1 MTQHTLRT
9 LTLTLVASLA
19 TLVFACMFALT
30 SGAAVTSVAGQAV
43 PASHV
48 DVCELAAQS
57 IYDTQDY
64 TGSATEQACF
74 GEEDDPRVGLALDYG
89 QTVAGYAL
97 SEASEA

>member
-1 MTQHTLRT
+1 MRT
-9 LTLTLVASLA
+9 LTIALITSLA

-43 PASHV
+43 PAAHV
-48 DVCELAAQS
+48 DVCELAAQQ
-57 IYDTQDY
+57 IYDTQNY

-74 GEEDDPRVGLALDYG
+74 GQEDSNRVGLALDYG

-97 SEASEA
+97 SEAAQG